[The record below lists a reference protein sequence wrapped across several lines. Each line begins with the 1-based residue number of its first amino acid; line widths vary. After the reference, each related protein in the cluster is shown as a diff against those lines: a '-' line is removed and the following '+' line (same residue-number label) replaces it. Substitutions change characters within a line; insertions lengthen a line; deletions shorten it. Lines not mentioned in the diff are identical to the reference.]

1 MDMKKIFAATVLL
14 LWIMLLLSCG
24 AAKRSLQEKA
34 ASVLEEQAREMG
46 LDVEIDADA
55 LKDGIAEGLTGE
67 ALEEIL
73 EPGVEA
79 LSEQLEGAFSDEV
92 LEEMAESMGA
102 LDAAFERDADGNIT
116 NIHLEDEDG
125 VFDMNG
131 STEWPDDLPS
141 RIPRYED
148 GMLFLT
154 QREEG
159 ESITLAFGNN
169 SLDYA
174 KEYTLKL
181 KKNFNTVLESEEGG
195 WVFVGTSNSDGVVL
209 AYNDGGVVLQYYMS
223 TEFAE
228 SWQQP

>member
-1 MDMKKIFAATVLL
+1 MKKVLASTGL
-14 LWIMLLLSCG
+14 LVWVLLLLSCG

-34 ASVLEEQAREMG
+34 ASMLEEQAQEMG
-46 LDVEIDADA
+46 LDVDIDANA
-55 LKDGIAEGLTGE
+55 LKDGIGKGLAGE

-73 EPGVEA
+73 EPGVES
-79 LSEQLEGAFSDEV
+79 LSKQLDAAFSDEI

-102 LDAAFERDADGNIT
+102 LDAAFERDAEGNIT
-116 NIHLEDEDG
+116 NMHIEDENA
-125 VFDMNG
+125 VFDMDG
-131 STEWPDDLPS
+131 STEWPDDIPS

-148 GMLFLT
+148 GMLFLV

-174 KEYTLKL
+174 KEYTGEL
-181 KKNFNTVLESEEGG
+181 KKIFDTVLEAEEDG
-195 WVFVGTSNSDGVVL
+195 WAFVGISNSDGVVL
-209 AYNDGGVVLQYYMS
+209 AYNDGSVVLQYYMS